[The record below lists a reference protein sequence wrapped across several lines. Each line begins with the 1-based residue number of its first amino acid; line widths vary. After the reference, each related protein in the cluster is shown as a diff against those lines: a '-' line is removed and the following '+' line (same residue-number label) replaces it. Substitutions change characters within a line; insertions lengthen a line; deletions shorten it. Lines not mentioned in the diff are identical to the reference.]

1 MADVVVG
8 FFLRSRFPAVWPKD
22 TPWQPCLSTSSVS
35 TPSATPGAVVAT
47 LSATKGRPHGQC
59 QWNSGGIGTRQVD
72 RARSFVVSRKGEQ
85 PSISQVQAPCG
96 SSYSPPLPWT
106 LGFFLARIL
115 PWRHHLRT
123 EDSARSKSLVI
134 SVVEYDVR
142 RSTSRSISRHRRS
155 ESTCPGACRCRD
167 HCQWR
172 LSHSLTCPIFEVSG
186 CTKGE
191 ISRTDRKSCWKR
203 ASDQLSVVKRSTRL
217 DKMRTM
223 RTI

>member
-1 MADVVVG
+1 MAAMPVHFVRVHSVRNARRG
-8 FFLRSRFPAVWPKD
+8 RGNSIGNERAAAWPV
-22 TPWQPCLSTSSVS
+22 PVEFW
-35 TPSATPGAVVAT
+35 
-47 LSATKGRPHGQC
+47 
-59 QWNSGGIGTRQVD
+59 WNRDAQVD

-155 ESTCPGACRCRD
+155 ESTCPGECRCRD